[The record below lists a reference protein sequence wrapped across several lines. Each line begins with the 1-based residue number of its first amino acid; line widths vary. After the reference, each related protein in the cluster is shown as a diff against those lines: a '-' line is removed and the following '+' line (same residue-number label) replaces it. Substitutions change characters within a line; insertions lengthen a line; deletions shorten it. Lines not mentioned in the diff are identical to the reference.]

1 MDLLPTTDK
10 DDGTAI
16 SDIDLDQEVQSMPSN
31 HEQMDTHKDD
41 VSLSTLD
48 SGPVPLNLGENSVD
62 LGTFSLVHPPIE
74 PKLRQQIWNREF
86 VDLGVLY
93 FREKNVQKKHHNL
106 GIWK

>member
-1 MDLLPTTDK
+1 
-10 DDGTAI
+10 
-16 SDIDLDQEVQSMPSN
+16 MPSN

-41 VSLSTLD
+41 VSLSTLN

-62 LGTFSLVHPPIE
+62 LGNFSLVHPPIE